1 MTSQPIIRRKLSDE
15 IRERLLGMIRSG
27 ELHPGDRLPSERE
40 LMAKYGVGRP
50 AIREAMQS
58 LQNVGLIEISHG
70 ERAKVAQL
78 STRNMLNQLGDS
90 ALHLLQT
97 SPESVVQL
105 REARLMFEV
114 GMVRLAAQKATKED
128 ISRLRES
135 LVEQQ
140 EKLDDIPAFIRADMA
155 FHSTIA
161 SISGNP
167 FIEALSAA
175 MLDWLFNYQREI
187 LRAPSAE
194 RLSLS
199 EHKRIAE
206 HIEKRDPDGAAKAMR
221 DHLARSDVRY
231 RALAEESA
239 ISKSVLDEEQT
250 PPDHSRLA

>member
-1 MTSQPIIRRKLSDE
+1 MSTQPIIRRKLSDE
-15 IRERLLGMIRSG
+15 IRERLLGMIRNG
-27 ELHPGDRLPSERE
+27 ELRPGDRLPSERE
-40 LMAKYGVGRP
+40 LMARYGVGRP

-78 STRNMLNQLGDS
+78 STRNMLNQLGDA
-90 ALHLLQT
+90 ALQLLQT

-105 REARLMFEV
+105 REARLMFEL

-128 ISRLRES
+128 IARLRTS
-135 LVEQQ
+135 LAEQQ
-140 EKLDDIPAFIRADMA
+140 EKLEDIPAFIQADMA

-167 FIEALSAA
+167 FIEALSAS
-175 MLDWLFNYQREI
+175 MLDWLFNYRREI

-194 RLSLS
+194 RLTLS

-206 HIEKRDPDGAAKAMR
+206 SIEKGDADGAAKAMR
-221 DHLARSDVRY
+221 DHLTRSDVRY
-231 RALAEESA
+231 QALEADSA
-239 ISKSVLDEEQT
+239 
-250 PPDHSRLA
+250 